1 MSERHTTA
9 LFDFSVERQDS
20 TVATKNF
27 LTLFN
32 PSTSGRLYS
41 IGGVFVSY
49 MTTVASPAYALRG
62 FRVASEPSGG
72 TLHAESTICRFDT
85 QRFAPSAVMRTGN
98 PTTTLGAAIFNVAP
112 GLAQGQNHS
121 STIEQVDVPVGF
133 NPFILYPGEGI
144 VVRQEAG
151 NPGHLWNISVLWRE
165 VVR

>member
-20 TVATKNF
+20 TVGAKNF
-27 LTLFN
+27 LTLLN
-32 PSTSGRLYS
+32 PSDSGRLYS

-62 FRVASEPSGG
+62 FRTTAEPTGG

-85 QRFAPSAVMRTGN
+85 QRFAPSAVIRTGN
-98 PTTTLGAAIFNVAP
+98 PTATAASAIFNVAP
-112 GLAQGQNHS
+112 GLIQGQNYS

-133 NPFILYPGEGI
+133 NPFIMYPGEAI
-144 VVRQEAG
+144 MIRQEAG